1 MHANTSMQA
10 ARDVKH
16 REPHP
21 ALAHEPVRVAICVV
35 GAWRIWNVAWPRM
48 HRNVVAPLK
57 ADVFVVTDM
66 APLGAKGERRAT
78 FMDLTAI
85 NRSIS
90 SLGAVM
96 RDGRVNSAAD
106 MADISPVVAESMA
119 VFPLSGYFRKI
130 WQCGQLIHR
139 SGRSYDVILR
149 TRPDMLFGAPWAISR
164 NASKPSRFRLQ
175 VGRTD
180 VDFGGREVVIPS
192 LSPWCGNDWLALGPT
207 AAMTVTMDL
216 ARFVGPRVAW
226 FSPVSNVR
234 AYIDLITISVASALS
249 PCGGCGEAMH
259 DMLWRRTG
267 TRVHKWPLW
276 AEVGRRGAACA
287 GIIGCRAHVSN
298 FSHHLRDPK
307 YGNVW
312 HFPPERECSGAND
325 EHQLCASPATR
336 PSLTKADG
344 NGSCAQRL
352 WPAAAP
358 PHEWF
363 PDCTDVDDLSVPW
376 PLRPCKF
383 RSPSATE
390 HPVRVR
396 RGYGK
401 PFLPD
406 AAELEQ
412 LRRNTSAMREAKGA
426 EGVDLGRRGV
436 RISASSRP
444 FQAEQPRFDHRP
456 LLAVVQGQRY

>member
-1 MHANTSMQA
+1 
-10 ARDVKH
+10 
-16 REPHP
+16 
-21 ALAHEPVRVAICVV
+21 
-35 GAWRIWNVAWPRM
+35 
-48 HRNVVAPLK
+48 
-57 ADVFVVTDM
+57 
-66 APLGAKGERRAT
+66 
-78 FMDLTAI
+78 
-85 NRSIS
+85 
-90 SLGAVM
+90 
-96 RDGRVNSAAD
+96 
-106 MADISPVVAESMA
+106 
-119 VFPLSGYFRKI
+119 
-130 WQCGQLIHR
+130 
-139 SGRSYDVILR
+139 
-149 TRPDMLFGAPWAISR
+149 
-164 NASKPSRFRLQ
+164 
-175 VGRTD
+175 
-180 VDFGGREVVIPS
+180 
-192 LSPWCGNDWLALGPT
+192 
-207 AAMTVTMDL
+207 MDL

-412 LRRNTSAMREAKGA
+412 LRRNTSAMREAKASIWAGA
-426 EGVDLGRRGV
+426 ACVSQLPPDPSKPSNRDSTTALCSPWCKG
-436 RISASSRP
+436 SATDKKSCAWCKCRACSWCAATLSKYMYR
-444 FQAEQPRFDHRP
+444 
-456 LLAVVQGQRY
+456 